1 MWVRQLCCDSL
12 ISALVWREISI
23 YTATEGPKVVN
34 KEVKEFLMET
44 EVLITLCLTDGFTEN
59 AKKVIVR
66 RNFLSGKRSVL
77 EINGQT
83 VEKKDFEGELERLYG
98 VLKHRNLPSDKSS
111 LTTLDMMT
119 IALQTRLEH

>member
-1 MWVRQLCCDSL
+1 MD
-12 ISALVWREISI
+12 
-23 YTATEGPKVVN
+23 YG
-34 KEVKEFLMET
+34 
-44 EVLITLCLTDGFTEN
+44 D

-83 VEKKDFEGELERLYG
+83 VERRTLRANLKRLYG